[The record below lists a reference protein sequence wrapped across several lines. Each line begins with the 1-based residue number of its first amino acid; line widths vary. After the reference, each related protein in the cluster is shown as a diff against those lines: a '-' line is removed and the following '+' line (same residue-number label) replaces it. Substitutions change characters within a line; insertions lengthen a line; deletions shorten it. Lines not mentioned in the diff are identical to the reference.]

1 MFFSC
6 LFVLINTVA
15 EWNVWWVERKL
26 ELHQVKVWIWLVLA
40 VITTLCCFV
49 FIFCACSAV
58 QMDAAITGLHDGVH
72 CLISLVIL
80 AMYYHYYSCTDQ
92 IPVADESGLD
102 GLETVR
108 AILGSSFASF
118 ENVVKMTH
126 IIIGNIII
134 MAFALWLRHVGVC

>member
-6 LFVLINTVA
+6 LAVLINTGL

-26 ELHQVKVWIWLVLA
+26 ELHQVIVWIWFALA
-40 VITTLCCFV
+40 IITTLCCFV

-58 QMDAAITGLHDGVH
+58 HTDAAITGLHDGVH

-80 AMYYHYYSCTDQ
+80 ALYTYYYSYSCTDQ
-92 IPVADESGLD
+92 TPVADESGLD

-108 AILGSSFASF
+108 AILGSSFVSF
-118 ENVVKMTH
+118 
-126 IIIGNIII
+126 IIS
-134 MAFALWLRHVGVC
+134 VCRFIRKWCQSDKTQKRINMF